1 VLAPVVFSEERV
13 RVGGLGFLVT
23 LCALGCAASI
33 PHVEPRPKSPDASI
47 GSDANIDSA
56 AGFGS
61 DANIDSAAGFGSGAN
76 IDSAAGFDSD
86 GNIDSAAGLDSDAS
100 TVSDAESIQT
110 VTDYPPP
117 IAIPEIRLPVF
128 GSVTTDAE
136 GRLSILPAN
145 EIRNA
150 ENEMYGWR
158 IWVGRTSEPVQ
169 WTERL
174 TAPVGVEMAG
184 GRDVNISDD
193 RRTIEFANAM
203 VPEQGFIF
211 SQWALGADE
220 APGRYEIAVELP
232 DDRIE
237 KFSFTLG
244 HPEDACP
251 AMKIL
256 LNWWRAKHSLEGDP
270 GNRDVSDRVLGVFG
284 TRLARHGFVAA
295 DLEDAYWYVMAS
307 AARRS
312 DDREVAYGHIVM
324 RAIADFQGKARRY
337 SSTTNFTGRID
348 YGILFDSPVSGLD
361 EFVRTLADRFAAV
374 LLPHAR
380 EACADWWSG
389 QLEEEARLKEIRI
402 QLEEEINRVRR
413 RRAENE
419 KRLELEVDP

>member
-1 VLAPVVFSEERV
+1 
-13 RVGGLGFLVT
+13 
-23 LCALGCAASI
+23 
-33 PHVEPRPKSPDASI
+33 
-47 GSDANIDSA
+47 
-56 AGFGS
+56 
-61 DANIDSAAGFGSGAN
+61 
-76 IDSAAGFDSD
+76 
-86 GNIDSAAGLDSDAS
+86 
-100 TVSDAESIQT
+100 
-110 VTDYPPP
+110 
-117 IAIPEIRLPVF
+117 
-128 GSVTTDAE
+128 
-136 GRLSILPAN
+136 
-145 EIRNA
+145 
-150 ENEMYGWR
+150 MYGWR
-158 IWVGRTSEPVQ
+158 IWVGRTSKPVQ
-169 WTERL
+169 WTESL
-174 TAPVGVEMAG
+174 AAPVGVEMTG
-184 GRDVNISDD
+184 GPNVSISDD
-193 RRTIEFANAM
+193 KRTITFANAM

-211 SQWALGADE
+211 SQWALGVDE
-220 APGRYEIAVELP
+220 APGRYEIAVGLP
-232 DDRIE
+232 DGRAE
-237 KFSFTLG
+237 TFSFTLG

-256 LNWWRAKHSLEGDP
+256 LNWWQAKHSLEGDP
-270 GNRDVSDRVLGVFG
+270 GDRDVSDRVLGVFG

-361 EFVRTLADRFAAV
+361 EFVRRLADRFAAV

-380 EACADWWSG
+380 QACADWWSG

-402 QLEEEINRVRR
+402 QLEEEIIRVRK